1 MHEVVDHPLAAH
13 LLTQLRDRRTLPR
26 DFRLAA
32 KRLTYPLVL
41 AATRDLPL
49 REIAVETPLE
59 RTIGR
64 EIAVEIVAVPVLRA
78 GLGLLEAVTDIYP
91 DVSVGYAGLARDET
105 TAIPNRYY
113 LKLPP
118 LDGRFVLVLEP
129 MLATGGSLSA
139 TVTQA
144 KLAGATQITA
154 ICVVVSPEGLRRMAE
169 DHPDVRIVCASVDR
183 GLDSTFYIRP
193 GLGDMGD
200 RLFGTTPPPI

>member
-1 MHEVVDHPLAAH
+1 MPFTLVEHPLVAH
-13 LLTQLRDRRTLPR
+13 LLTQLRDRNTVPR

-41 AATRDLPL
+41 EATRRLPL
-49 REIAVETPLE
+49 REHAIETPLE
-59 RTIGR
+59 TTLGRSIG
-64 EIAVEIVAVPVLRA
+64 AEIVAIPVLRA

-105 TAIPNRYY
+105 TAIPQRYY

-118 LDGRFVLVLEP
+118 LNDRFVLVLEP

-139 TVTQA
+139 TMAQV
-144 KLAGATQITA
+144 KLAGARDIAA
-154 ICVVVSPEGLRRMAE
+154 ICVVAAPQGLARME
-169 DHPDVRIVCASVDR
+169 DEHPDVPVFAAALDR
-183 GLDSTFYIRP
+183 ELDANFYIRP

-200 RLFGTTPPPI
+200 RLFGTVPA

>member
-1 MHEVVDHPLAAH
+1 MSFTLVEHPLVAH
-13 LLTQLRDRRTLPR
+13 LLTQLRDRNTVPR

-41 AATRDLPL
+41 EATRSLPL
-49 REIAVETPLE
+49 REHPIETPLE
-59 RTIGR
+59 STTGRSIG
-64 EIAVEIVAVPVLRA
+64 AEIVAIPVLRA

-105 TAIPNRYY
+105 TAIPQRYY

-118 LDGRFVLVLEP
+118 LNDRFVLVLEP

-139 TVTQA
+139 TMAQV
-144 KLAGATQITA
+144 KLAGARDIAA
-154 ICVVVSPEGLRRMAE
+154 ICVVAAPQGLARME
-169 DHPDVRIVCASVDR
+169 SEHPDVPVFAAALDR
-183 GLDSTFYIRP
+183 ELDANYYIRP

-200 RLFGTTPPPI
+200 RLFGTVPA

>member
-1 MHEVVDHPLAAH
+1 MPFTLVEHPLVAH
-13 LLTQLRDRRTLPR
+13 LLTQLRDRNTVPR

-41 AATRDLPL
+41 EATRSLPL
-49 REIAVETPLE
+49 REFPIETPLE
-59 RTIGR
+59 PATGRSIG
-64 EIAVEIVAVPVLRA
+64 AEIVAIPVLRA

-105 TAIPNRYY
+105 TAIPQRYY

-118 LDGRFVLVLEP
+118 LNDRFVLVLEP

-139 TVTQA
+139 TMAQV
-144 KLAGATQITA
+144 KLAGARDIAA
-154 ICVVVSPEGLRRMAE
+154 ICVMAAPQGLARME
-169 DHPDVRIVCASVDR
+169 SEHPDIPIFAAAVDR
-183 GLDSTFYIRP
+183 ELDANYYIRP

-200 RLFGTTPPPI
+200 RLFGTVPG